1 MDTLNTYIESLFKL
15 NILKKSDFKEMLYLS
30 DRQLNYFLKTG
41 TTNAFSDNFL
51 DIINKD
57 SKLTPEIFLKILE
70 AYEVTKY
77 GEDATYNKQL
87 VHKLLKNFT
96 RFYEYII
103 PTDSEKTIPLEY
115 NSIPL
120 DLLQFIDDLI
130 LHSTHSSCKI
140 MLSTNQTQEIGDLV
154 KCIIN
159 TLYKYKNEHIQI
171 EHIFNWK
178 NWSNEF
184 DISHNLDFMDNILS
198 FTASYENYYPYFYT
212 ITYTQERSYNIFP
225 NIILINN
232 TLIYISEDFKTWFYI
247 NEQKAEN
254 VNQIIYSYKNEFEKS
269 KLDTKPFIKTI
280 KDIASFQ
287 KIITDIENSS
297 MVEYE
302 FRKDI
307 TCYGLPSNISIDW
320 FDYDT
325 DIISEN
331 DLNLLI
337 QLHNERMRLFENKLA
352 KGFKITIV
360 CCIDS
365 IQNFLSSGKV
375 YDHRGYPPVNI
386 NKRLIILQNLY
397 NQITNNP
404 YFSVY
409 FIKEHM
415 QENFLFIEN
424 LTLYTN
430 SSIITLSIIDK
441 DSKMCKHQPSFFTV
455 ILDSPELSNCFSNYI
470 ELLTKTAVYSREES
484 LLKIKETIDKQGK

>member
-1 MDTLNTYIESLFKL
+1 MDTLNTYIENLFKL

-41 TTNAFSDNFL
+41 TTNAFPDNFL

-57 SKLTPEIFLKILE
+57 SKLTPEIYLKIVE
-70 AYEVTKY
+70 AYEVSKC
-77 GEDATYNKQL
+77 GETATYNKEL

-96 RFYEYII
+96 RFYEYNIS
-103 PTDSEKTIPLEY
+103 TDSEKTIPLEY

-120 DLLQFIDDLI
+120 DLLQFIDNLI
-130 LHSTHSSCKI
+130 LHSTDSSCKI

-159 TLYKYKNEHIQI
+159 ILYKYKNEHIQI

-184 DISHNLDFMDNILS
+184 DISHNLDFLDNIVS

-212 ITYTQERSYNIFP
+212 VTYTQERSYNIFP

-254 VNQIIYSYKNEFEKS
+254 INQIIYSYKNEFEKS

-280 KDIASFQ
+280 KDIVSFQ

-302 FRKDI
+302 FRRDL
-307 TCYGLPSNISIDW
+307 TCYGPPSNMSIDW

-331 DLNLLI
+331 NLNLLI

-360 CCIDS
+360 CCINS

-375 YDHRGYPPVNI
+375 YDQGGCPPVNI
-386 NKRLIILQNLY
+386 NKRLIMLQNLY

-404 YFSVY
+404 SFSVY

-415 QENFLFIEN
+415 QEHFSFIEK
-424 LTLYTN
+424 LSLYTN
-430 SSIITLSIIDK
+430 GSIITLSIIDK
-441 DSKMCKHQPSFFTV
+441 DSEICKHQPFVFTV

-470 ELLTKTAVYSREES
+470 ELLIKTAVYSREDS
-484 LLKIKETIDKQGK
+484 LLKIKEAIDKRGK